1 MKIENF
7 EDFSINWYEGI
18 NLSREQLFN
27 FIDEYKSYYDIANK
41 ELVVKIILWN
51 GLDYMSSE
59 QIENVDKMGK
69 ALEDINF
76 RIIDFVVEVLAILKR
91 NKEYEGDTYTD
102 LNKWAEEAERRK
114 QGLRFREIKTNK
126 EEKMKKL

>member
-18 NLSREQLFN
+18 NLSGEQLFN
-27 FIDEYKSYYDIANK
+27 FIDEYKSYYDIADK
-41 ELVVKIILWN
+41 ELVVKIRLWN
-51 GLDYMSSE
+51 GLDYRSSE

-76 RIIDFVVEVLAILKR
+76 RIINFVIEVLAILKR

-126 EEKMKKL
+126 EEIK

>member
-7 EDFSINWYEGI
+7 EDFRINWYEGI
-18 NLSREQLFN
+18 NLSGEQLFN
-27 FIDEYKSYYDIANK
+27 FIDEYKSYYDIADK
-41 ELVVKIILWN
+41 ELVVKIRLWN
-51 GLDYMSSE
+51 GLDYRSSE

-76 RIIDFVVEVLAILKR
+76 RIINFVVEVLAILKR

-114 QGLRFREIKTNK
+114 QGLRFREIKTNND
-126 EEKMKKL
+126 E

>member
-7 EDFSINWYEGI
+7 EDFRINWYEGI
-18 NLSREQLFN
+18 NLSGEQLFN
-27 FIDEYKSYYDIANK
+27 FIDEYKSYYDIADK
-41 ELVVKIILWN
+41 ELVVKIRLWN
-51 GLDYMSSE
+51 GLDYRSSE

-76 RIIDFVVEVLAILKR
+76 RIINFVVEVLAILKR

-102 LNKWAEEAERRK
+102 LNKWAENAERRK

-126 EEKMKKL
+126 EEIKW

>member
-41 ELVVKIILWN
+41 ELVVKIRLWN
-51 GLDYMSSE
+51 GLDYRSSE

-126 EEKMKKL
+126 EE

>member
-27 FIDEYKSYYDIANK
+27 FIDEYKSYYDIADK
-41 ELVVKIILWN
+41 ELVVKIRLWN
-51 GLDYMSSE
+51 GLDYRSSE

-76 RIIDFVVEVLAILKR
+76 RIINFVVEVLAILKR

-102 LNKWAEEAERRK
+102 LNKWAENAERRK

-126 EEKMKKL
+126 EEIK

>member
-7 EDFSINWYEGI
+7 EDFRINWYEGI
-18 NLSREQLFN
+18 NLSGEQLFN
-27 FIDEYKSYYDIANK
+27 FIDEYKSYYDIADK
-41 ELVVKIILWN
+41 ELVVKIRLWN
-51 GLDYMSSE
+51 GLDYRSSE

-102 LNKWAEEAERRK
+102 LNKWVEEAERRK

-126 EEKMKKL
+126 EEIK

>member
-7 EDFSINWYEGI
+7 EDFRINWYEGI
-18 NLSREQLFN
+18 NLSGEQLFN

-41 ELVVKIILWN
+41 ELVVKIRLWN
-51 GLDYMSSE
+51 GLDYRSSE

-76 RIIDFVVEVLAILKR
+76 RIINFVVEVLAILKR

-102 LNKWAEEAERRK
+102 LNKWAENAERRK

-126 EEKMKKL
+126 EEIK

>member
-1 MKIENF
+1 MKRENF

>member
-1 MKIENF
+1 MKRENF

-41 ELVVKIILWN
+41 ELVVKIRLWN
-51 GLDYMSSE
+51 GLDYRSSE

-76 RIIDFVVEVLAILKR
+76 RIINFVFEVLAILKR

>member
-1 MKIENF
+1 MKRENF

-41 ELVVKIILWN
+41 ELVVKIRLWN
-51 GLDYMSSE
+51 GLDYRSSE

>member
-41 ELVVKIILWN
+41 ELVVKIRLWN
-51 GLDYMSSE
+51 GLDYRSSE

>member
-41 ELVVKIILWN
+41 ELVVKIRLWN
-51 GLDYMSSE
+51 GLDYRSSE

-76 RIIDFVVEVLAILKR
+76 RIINFVVEVLAILKR

-126 EEKMKKL
+126 EEIKW

>member
-7 EDFSINWYEGI
+7 EDFRINWYEGI
-18 NLSREQLFN
+18 NLSGEQLFN
-27 FIDEYKSYYDIANK
+27 FIDEYKSYYDIADK
-41 ELVVKIILWN
+41 ELVVKIRLWN
-51 GLDYMSSE
+51 GLDYRSSE

-76 RIIDFVVEVLAILKR
+76 RIINFVIEVLAILKR

-126 EEKMKKL
+126 EEIK

>member
-41 ELVVKIILWN
+41 ELVVKIRLWN
-51 GLDYMSSE
+51 GLDYRSSE

-76 RIIDFVVEVLAILKR
+76 RIIDFVAEVLAILKR

-126 EEKMKKL
+126 EE

>member
-7 EDFSINWYEGI
+7 EDFRINWYEGI
-18 NLSREQLFN
+18 NLSGEQLFN
-27 FIDEYKSYYDIANK
+27 FIDEYKSYYDIADK
-41 ELVVKIILWN
+41 ELVVKIRLWN
-51 GLDYMSSE
+51 GLDYRSSE

-76 RIIDFVVEVLAILKR
+76 RIINFVVEVLAILKR

-102 LNKWAEEAERRK
+102 LNKWAENAERIK

-126 EEKMKKL
+126 EE

>member
-7 EDFSINWYEGI
+7 EDFDINWYEGI
-18 NLSREQLFN
+18 NLNGEQLFN

-41 ELVVKIILWN
+41 ELVIKIRLWN
-51 GLDYMSSE
+51 GLDYRSSE
-59 QIENVDKMGK
+59 QIENVDKTGK

-76 RIIDFVVEVLAILKR
+76 RIINFVVEVLAILKR

-126 EEKMKKL
+126 EEIK

>member
-41 ELVVKIILWN
+41 ELVVKIRLWN
-51 GLDYMSSE
+51 GLDYRSSE

-91 NKEYEGDTYTD
+91 NKEYKGDTYTD

-126 EEKMKKL
+126 EEIK

>member
-7 EDFSINWYEGI
+7 EDFRINWYEGI
-18 NLSREQLFN
+18 NLSGEQLFN
-27 FIDEYKSYYDIANK
+27 FIDEYKSYYDIADK
-41 ELVVKIILWN
+41 ELVVKIRLWN
-51 GLDYMSSE
+51 GLDYRSSE

-69 ALEDINF
+69 VLEDINF
-76 RIIDFVVEVLAILKR
+76 RIINFVIEVLAILKR

-102 LNKWAEEAERRK
+102 LNKWAENAERRK

-126 EEKMKKL
+126 EE

>member
-18 NLSREQLFN
+18 NLSGEQLFN
-27 FIDEYKSYYDIANK
+27 FIDEYKSYYDIADK
-41 ELVVKIILWN
+41 ELVVKIRLWN
-51 GLDYMSSE
+51 GLDYRSSE

-76 RIIDFVVEVLAILKR
+76 RIINFVVEVLAILKR

-126 EEKMKKL
+126 EEIK

>member
-41 ELVVKIILWN
+41 ELVVKIRLWN
-51 GLDYMSSE
+51 GLDYRSSE

-76 RIIDFVVEVLAILKR
+76 RIINFVIEVLAILKR

-102 LNKWAEEAERRK
+102 LNKWAENAERRK

-126 EEKMKKL
+126 EE

>member
-41 ELVVKIILWN
+41 ELVVKIRLWN
-51 GLDYMSSE
+51 GLDYRSSE

-76 RIIDFVVEVLAILKR
+76 RIINFVVEVLAILKR

-102 LNKWAEEAERRK
+102 LNKWAENAERRK

-126 EEKMKKL
+126 EEQCTKD

>member
-7 EDFSINWYEGI
+7 EDFRINWYEGI
-18 NLSREQLFN
+18 NLSGEQLFN
-27 FIDEYKSYYDIANK
+27 FIDEYKSYYDIADK
-41 ELVVKIILWN
+41 ELVVKIRLWN
-51 GLDYMSSE
+51 GLDYRSSE

-76 RIIDFVVEVLAILKR
+76 RIINFVVEVLAILKR

-126 EEKMKKL
+126 EEIK

>member
-7 EDFSINWYEGI
+7 EDFRINWYEGI
-18 NLSREQLFN
+18 NLSGEQLFN
-27 FIDEYKSYYDIANK
+27 FIDEYKSYYDIADK
-41 ELVVKIILWN
+41 ELVVKIRLWN
-51 GLDYMSSE
+51 GLDYRSSE

-76 RIIDFVVEVLAILKR
+76 RIINFVVEVLAILKR

-102 LNKWAEEAERRK
+102 LNKWAENAERRK

-126 EEKMKKL
+126 EEIK

>member
-41 ELVVKIILWN
+41 ELVVKIRLWN
-51 GLDYMSSE
+51 GLDYRSSE

-76 RIIDFVVEVLAILKR
+76 RIINFVVEVLAILKR
-91 NKEYEGDTYTD
+91 NKEYEGHTYTD

-126 EEKMKKL
+126 EE

>member
-41 ELVVKIILWN
+41 ELVVKIRLWN
-51 GLDYMSSE
+51 GLDYRSSE

-76 RIIDFVVEVLAILKR
+76 RIINFVVEVLAILKR

-126 EEKMKKL
+126 EEIK